1 MLKKLSKIA
10 FIAVILLILLAGLA
24 QSLFFPNDILMYE
37 NRYAEKMPTFSLSTF
52 LDGSYQDQVDAAL
65 SDQVHL
71 SSLCKEIYNVSH
83 SVLKESLLIPVAQLD
98 PNRYIAFS
106 GMLMFGGTHLAYYPR
121 GLDAAAKNLEAFASC
136 YNSIFASH
144 PDTDFYIYFIEKDTE
159 ISFDSSKKTGTYEYL
174 RDRVDLP
181 DQQMDKF
188 SIDDFEQYSNYFYR
202 TDHHWNYAGSYAGYL
217 EVRELLG
224 ISEPALLPLE
234 TATADSAFSGSKA
247 IASGATTLSEPL
259 IAHRF
264 DFPAMTITVNG
275 APAADYGGQSAFFA
289 AGANQGDYGYGSFY
303 GGDMGEIIFDTG
315 TTDRGSILVIGE
327 SFDNAILKL
336 LASHFDQTYSI
347 DLRYYQAYMGSP
359 FDLNSYLAE
368 HSIDQVLLIGNIDF
382 FVSADF
388 RLEG

>member
-10 FIAVILLILLAGLA
+10 FVAVILLILLAGLA
-24 QSLFFPNDILMYE
+24 QSLFFPNDVLIYE
-37 NRYAEKMPTFSLSTF
+37 NRYAEKMPDFSLDTF

-83 SVLKESLLIPVAQLD
+83 SMLKETLLIPMARLD
-98 PNRYIAFS
+98 PDRYISFS
-106 GMLMFGGTHLAYYPR
+106 NMLMFGGTHLTYYTR
-121 GLDAAAKNLEAFASC
+121 WLDATAEKLDAFAAC
-136 YNSIFASH
+136 YNSIFAAY
-144 PDTDFYIYFIEKDTE
+144 PDTEFYLYFIEKDTE
-159 ISFDSSKKTGTYEYL
+159 ISFSTGEKTGSYEHL
-174 RDRVDLP
+174 LEQIDLP
-181 DQQMDKF
+181 SQRIAKF
-188 SIDDFEQYSNYFYR
+188 SIDSFEHYSNYFYR

-224 ISEPALLPLE
+224 ISEPALQPLE
-234 TATADSAFSGSKA
+234 TATADSSFSGSKA
-247 IASGATTLSEPL
+247 TASGATTLSEPL
-259 IAHRF
+259 MAHRF
-264 DFPAMTITVNG
+264 AFPEMTITING
-275 APAADYGGQSAFFA
+275 ASAADYGGQSAFFA
-289 AGANQGDYGYGSFY
+289 AGAVQGDYNYGSFY

-347 DLRYYQAYMGSP
+347 DLRYYQSYMGSA
-359 FDLNSYLAE
+359 FDLDSYLAE

-382 FVSADF
+382 FVSEDF